1 MSQVRNLSLGL
12 INYQVALYIDSLALL
27 VLDMKIITHTYILI
41 PKTSQTYL
49 ETCTSTLIIALV
61 YHAVNDFD
69 RIF

>member
-12 INYQVALYIDSLALL
+12 INYQVALYIDSLL
-27 VLDMKIITHTYILI
+27 VLDMNIITHTYILI